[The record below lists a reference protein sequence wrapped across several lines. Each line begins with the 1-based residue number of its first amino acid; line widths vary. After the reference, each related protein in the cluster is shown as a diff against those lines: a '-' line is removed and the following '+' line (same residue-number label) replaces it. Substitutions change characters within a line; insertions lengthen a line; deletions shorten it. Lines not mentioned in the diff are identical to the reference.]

1 MKQIYFL
8 IAAMFVGT
16 IANAQVKMPVQAA
29 KDAKTSSITSSETP
43 VQVAREVFWSHDCN
57 IDDCGD
63 WAFGN
68 GSLEVG
74 APWAE
79 IDINFECTLDGP
91 AGAYNQWAGGSG
103 DGSAASAMNSTTSAN
118 GLLIV
123 DSDLFGEEANY
134 DANWVEN
141 CWFSTVTPVNCADH
155 PYVSI
160 SLETRYRCWD
170 NGGSDDSEKCLIEI
184 SRDGV
189 NWPAIDSWDEE
200 SGTVIYGTDTV
211 ASRKEVFPGYETSDA
226 TDNPSLL
233 EFDITASAG
242 GQETVYVRF
251 RWSGTWGYSWEID
264 DIKLYDTPEND
275 TRIDNYLSYTDYE
288 RSGYYEYG
296 AWAQSQIPADLT
308 AAAKVYNVGYSDQLN
323 VHLDVTAAG
332 TTNSSDGITLTY
344 ASADTLGV
352 PYATSGLGMVEVEYM
367 LIADQVD
374 ENPENNTAM
383 QSFEVTDLSW
393 GRDDGTPTAA
403 SPTDGTVD
411 YIALSLFDIVED
423 VVIYAIDVA
432 IMDGSETGTSV
443 ITHLFDGTDEDF
455 LTDQLGGLIQSTD
468 EFDLIAGNTN
478 AVGEPVATWYTFV
491 FDEPYM
497 AAAGDWLGA
506 GFEHYGGSNVQYGE
520 SKFTADQTA
529 FTYGPFGAG
538 SAYDWYYTNEVP
550 MVRLNLNPNAVN
562 TISEE
567 DVSTTGFQM
576 YPSYPNPTNGV
587 TRVQFRLDR
596 ASDVNFEVR
605 DITGK
610 IVYTVDM
617 GTQAPGYNSISVDAS
632 EFASGVYTYTLS
644 VDGERA
650 TDRLMVK

>member
-1 MKQIYFL
+1 
-8 IAAMFVGT
+8 MFVGT

-57 IDDCGD
+57 IDSCGD

-74 APWAE
+74 TPWAD

-91 AGAYNQWAGGSG
+91 AGPYNQWAGGSG

-200 SGTVIYGTDTV
+200 SGTVVYGTDTV
-211 ASRKEVFPGYETSDA
+211 ASRKEVFPGYGTSDA

-233 EFDITASAG
+233 EFDITEAAG

>member
-200 SGTVIYGTDTV
+200 SGTVVYGTDTV